1 MAPLRSDDG
10 ISRRDCINGMLVAAG
25 GAIRRQ

>member
-10 ISRRDCINGMLVAAG
+10 ISRRDFINGMLVAAG